1 MKAYRVNS
9 NKQIPPFGEH
19 PLDCLIANR
28 KLADLQKEV
37 LVELGLELQL
47 IDNISEIPDNDEC
60 IIFHDSL
67 YFTKMLLRE
76 FIEKSRTLAART
88 KFAVEPGL
96 LTVKSIVATQ
106 DVRTCSDRIEY
117 NLEYS
122 PAKSLSNNPSP
133 LIIDPDCLAEGVVMP
148 KHMIG
153 EPKSIVPITEKVII
167 QIDHWCNLWAAN
179 IGVLLAN
186 TAKIAKAS
194 KWKLLLLALKAH
206 STNQWKVLHK
216 TNTIGQNCD
225 IHPTAYIEGSI
236 IGDSVTIGAGVVIRQ
251 SVVGDGANIL
261 NNATIDTSVIG
272 DSSYIGSSS
281 MIQYSVLYPGT
292 FILARVVSLSTT
304 GRDTFLGDN
313 VTLTDFRLDGQNIAV
328 MKDGILIDTG
338 NRLLGPCIGHGVYL
352 AAGSIV
358 GPGREIR
365 NELRLAPTEERTIRK
380 CKPGVDIE
388 GYRLIQKHIDP
399 LH

>member
-1 MKAYRVNS
+1 
-9 NKQIPPFGEH
+9 
-19 PLDCLIANR
+19 
-28 KLADLQKEV
+28 
-37 LVELGLELQL
+37 
-47 IDNISEIPDNDEC
+47 
-60 IIFHDSL
+60 
-67 YFTKMLLRE
+67 
-76 FIEKSRTLAART
+76 
-88 KFAVEPGL
+88 
-96 LTVKSIVATQ
+96 
-106 DVRTCSDRIEY
+106 
-117 NLEYS
+117 
-122 PAKSLSNNPSP
+122 
-133 LIIDPDCLAEGVVMP
+133 MP

-236 IGDSVTIGAGVVIRQ
+236 IRDDVTIGAGVVIRQ
-251 SVVGDGANIL
+251 SVVGDGVNIL

-272 DSSYIGSSS
+272 DSAYIGSSS

-292 FILARVVSLSTT
+292 FILARVISLSTT
-304 GRDTFLGDN
+304 GKDTFLGDN

-328 MKDGILIDTG
+328 MKDGVLIDTG

-358 GPGREIR
+358 GPGREIP
-365 NELRLAPTEERTIRK
+365 NELRLAPMGERTIRK
-380 CKPGVDIE
+380 CNPGGNIE
-388 GYRLIQKHIDP
+388 GYQVIQKHTGP
-399 LH
+399 LD